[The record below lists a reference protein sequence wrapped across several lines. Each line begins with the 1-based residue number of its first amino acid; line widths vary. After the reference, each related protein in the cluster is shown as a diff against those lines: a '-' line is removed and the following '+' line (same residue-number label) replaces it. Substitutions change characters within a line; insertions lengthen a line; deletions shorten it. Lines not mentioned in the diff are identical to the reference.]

1 MKDIDFL
8 PARYRENDARRKA
21 GVWRFALVLV
31 LGGAVAA
38 ASLGQFAYRAKV
50 QSQLVEIQPLLAQA
64 HASEAHAAQLKSELH
79 KVSQTATL
87 YALVQT
93 PWPRTQLVAAIVEPL
108 DDTIVIHEIRCSRQL
123 EQTPDRRNKGPEF
136 DLGDGETK
144 TPIKSATETDLTDI
158 KQRLSESRD
167 VVRIVGETGSQR
179 DLHAYLERLESAAS
193 LFEAVELIEVDSID
207 TDNDNPRL
215 RFSANVILTLPLG
228 LRHSASSRPATE
240 RGQKRRLAG

>member
-108 DDTIVIHEIRCSRQL
+108 DDTIVIHEIRC
-123 EQTPDRRNKGPEF
+123 
-136 DLGDGETK
+136 
-144 TPIKSATETDLTDI
+144 IKFH
-158 KQRLSESRD
+158 
-167 VVRIVGETGSQR
+167 G
-179 DLHAYLERLESAAS
+179 LHLLH
-193 LFEAVELIEVDSID
+193 VDSLI
-207 TDNDNPRL
+207 RE
-215 RFSANVILTLPLG
+215 FSF
-228 LRHSASSRPATE
+228 RQSH
-240 RGQKRRLAG
+240 LALVQFHLCVGVLLACMV